1 MVNLHERSITCEL
14 HTASCNCTRL
24 FIFPRAGNAGPSWRT
39 CGDLNLVCFL
49 RSHTRLWV
57 RLKRPAFPAP
67 FLSEGHGFRKSPG
80 TSRRGDAVV
89 CLRCERSNRTA
100 TNEAAVMKVTM
111 SAIMGGR
118 HAQRRANIAS
128 RGKQTCAESPHPRDA
143 EPQPVPWLGA
153 SLLGNPAHLR
163 AVYFSRPFIRSRDQ
177 RKLS

>member
-1 MVNLHERSITCEL
+1 MRIIHGRSMAYRFYGVLYSSICII
-14 HTASCNCTRL
+14 
-24 FIFPRAGNAGPSWRT
+24 FFPRAGNAGPSWRT

-67 FLSEGHGFRKSPG
+67 FLSEGHGFRKRPG